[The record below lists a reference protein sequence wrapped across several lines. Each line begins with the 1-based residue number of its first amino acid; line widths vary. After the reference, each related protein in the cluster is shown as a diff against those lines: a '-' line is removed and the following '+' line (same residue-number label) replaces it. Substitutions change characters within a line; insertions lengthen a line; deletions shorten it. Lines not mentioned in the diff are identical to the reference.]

1 MSDALGAHGGK
12 GRTPVTPSPRCLLGV
27 LRVPPAGTSHRAAPS
42 RPACPVSAAGVLGR
56 IGAHAPRLV
65 LHGARPAAAVCSTT
79 GRSDRV
85 PPQPE
90 PFWVPGGCQMTA
102 NGNSKAL
109 CKARRHPAP
118 PPSPPSLTAPRLL
131 PDRTPRIHQL
141 PITHPSSEKRL
152 LTFRTALPPRR
163 PRSLPPQPRRGNPAG
178 AHLPL
183 RGRQPGGRCA
193 GGRAASVPALRLL
206 SPRQEIPSG
215 AAGSPSQEGRGDGQH
230 KGASLFRRLDRVLG
244 SRDGFVGWRG
254 GGC

>member
-152 LTFRTALPPRR
+152 LTFRTL
-163 PRSLPPQPRRGNPAG
+163 RSLREGPGASRRSPDVGTRRA
-178 AHLPL
+178 LTC
-183 RGRQPGGRCA
+183 RCA

-215 AAGSPSQEGRGDGQH
+215 AAGSPSQERRGDGQH